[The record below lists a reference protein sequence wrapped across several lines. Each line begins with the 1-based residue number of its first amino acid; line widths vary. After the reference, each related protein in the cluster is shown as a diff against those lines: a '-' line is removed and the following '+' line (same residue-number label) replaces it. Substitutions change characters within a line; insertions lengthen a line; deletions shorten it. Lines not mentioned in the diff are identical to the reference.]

1 MIEPQNPSHLSTFLD
16 YHLQES
22 SGIHLFPSSVFP
34 VVLHHFG
41 LRGSDLHSPCFVP
54 ISKQGGNNWG
64 PLEFLIG
71 FHLNPLFFRTHKH
84 SFGKGKCVLTSA
96 KPQNFPPAAGCRI
109 YKYSSN
115 DYFSPPQA
123 KFFGIWGAEGNYFPP
138 CYGRSENKGEIIQ
151 GIRLIWFAVVQREKY
166 PIRV

>member
-1 MIEPQNPSHLSTFLD
+1 MNYPP
-16 YHLQES
+16 
-22 SGIHLFPSSVFP
+22 LF
-34 VVLHHFG
+34 
-41 LRGSDLHSPCFVP
+41 RA
-54 ISKQGGNNWG
+54 ISKQGGIIG
-64 PLEFLIG
+64 VRHLRRKFLELLIG

-123 KFFGIWGAEGNYFPP
+123 KFFEIWVAEGNYFPLVS
-138 CYGRSENKGEIIQ
+138 GDLKTRGEIIQ
-151 GIRLIWFAVVQREKY
+151 GYRLIGCLSAPRQKSSRHE
-166 PIRV
+166 